1 MIHAQKHH
9 TDQPNQ
15 ELLMPSVSQK
25 HLQDHQQKQQ
35 LILKT
40 KKETGIAMKTVTD
53 IPGEKSLS
61 GTGHFRTNPAG
72 LVPRGECCGVGCG
85 GRPTVTTESE
95 LVSVEPTAA
104 CTYTHKYS
112 CAELAFP
119 PPLCFAPY
127 NYELLLVP
135 FFPSWDAVTALKPTS
150 QNCIYL

>member
-1 MIHAQKHH
+1 VIHAQKHH

-15 ELLMPSVSQK
+15 EFLMPSVSQK

-40 KKETGIAMKTVTD
+40 KKETGIAMKTVID

-104 CTYTHKYS
+104 CTYTHMLM
-112 CAELAFP
+112 C
-119 PPLCFAPY
+119 
-127 NYELLLVP
+127 
-135 FFPSWDAVTALKPTS
+135 
-150 QNCIYL
+150 